1 MLTNILVPTDG
12 STDLDAPLQA
22 ALAIAKKTGGKIVA
36 LTVANELP
44 VDPYANAMP
53 ASEWEKYEKYLRGEA
68 TRNLVAVT
76 DAAHAAGVPCE
87 TVVEQSEDAARKI
100 VEVADRMQC
109 DAIFMASHRKSAL
122 EKLFVGSATQKVL
135 SLTNVPVMVFR

>member
-1 MLTNILVPTDG
+1 MSVATARMRATSS
-12 STDLDAPLQA
+12 ST
-22 ALAIAKKTGGKIVA
+22 
-36 LTVANELP
+36 
-44 VDPYANAMP
+44 VDPFLSWNLVYP
-53 ASEWEKYEKYLRGEA
+53 SSRYLRTEA
-68 TRNLVAVT
+68 TIS
-76 DAAHAAGVPCE
+76 AGVPCE